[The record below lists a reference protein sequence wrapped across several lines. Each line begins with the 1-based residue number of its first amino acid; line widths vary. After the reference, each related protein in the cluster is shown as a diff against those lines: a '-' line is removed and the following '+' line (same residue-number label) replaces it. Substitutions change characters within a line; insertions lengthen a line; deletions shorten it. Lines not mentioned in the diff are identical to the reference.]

1 MLWGD
6 VCGYVWGKT
15 NERIEIPI
23 SNEKERQTYYG
34 ALNYRTGKVIT
45 KDYPN
50 GNTENTIKFV
60 KELMNEVKSENQE
73 VQMALI
79 WDGAPYHRSQAFRD
93 YLEQV
98 NQGRSEKEW
107 LIKCIRLAPNAPEQ
121 NPIEDVWLQG
131 KEMIRK
137 YWHLCQEFKVV
148 KWLFEWTINHSLFNF
163 GKLSMYGSFS

>member
-1 MLWGD
+1 
-6 VCGYVWGKT
+6 
-15 NERIEIPI
+15 
-23 SNEKERQTYYG
+23 
-34 ALNYRTGKVIT
+34 VIT

-121 NPIEDVWLQG
+121 NPIEDV
-131 KEMIRK
+131 
-137 YWHLCQEFKVV
+137 
-148 KWLFEWTINHSLFNF
+148 
-163 GKLSMYGSFS
+163 